1 MIFKN
6 SSDRSS
12 QGFSLM
18 EVLAAIAIFAIIMS
32 PLFIL
37 QGAVYTRLV
46 RSAQRLHRVWFAQD
60 FLQRTHEKIKSDT
73 TKFSADEEQSF
84 PQTQLHY
91 ELSHVSSDSPFASL
105 KDLYVESVSARWRT
119 QEEEETSQL
128 VTFVFKP
135 QPIKQEKK

>member
-6 SSDRSS
+6 SSSSRS
-12 QGFSLM
+12 GFSLM
-18 EVLAAIAIFAIIMS
+18 EVLAAIAIFSIIMS

-37 QGAVYTRLV
+37 QGTVYTRLV
-46 RSAQRLHRVWFAQD
+46 RSAQRLQRTWFAQA
-60 FLQRTHEKIKSDT
+60 FLERAHEKLKADT
-73 TKFSADEEQSF
+73 TTFTADEEQPF
-84 PQTQLHY
+84 PHTQLHY

-119 QEEEETSQL
+119 QGEEEKSHL

-135 QPIKQEKK
+135 QPLKKEKK